1 MEIAVLALG
10 CFWGPEIKFSK
21 IDGIIKT
28 EVGYCGGNSSITTYK
43 EVCTGNTNH
52 AEVVK
57 LDFDEKI
64 ITYEKILKIF
74 FQIHDPTTLNSQGPD
89 FGTQYRSEIFY
100 LNDNQKMIAEKVL
113 NEVNERLSGKVVT
126 KISLLK
132 NYCPAEEYHQK
143 YLESLHIPGAIFF
156 DIDENSRKD
165 TALPHMLVD
174 QMSWDKIVSNMGI
187 KKNDEIVIY
196 DNSDVI
202 SSCRGWFNFIYYGHD
217 PKLINVL
224 NGGLRKWLKEKKK
237 VTDEISNIDK
247 SDYKGSER
255 KDLVKSKQAIDQNI
269 DEKIFTLIDAR
280 SRERFEGKIPEP
292 RKGLRSGCIKNSFC
306 IPFNDCLNDDKTF
319 KNKDQLK
326 KIFKTSIENLEQ
338 KKIVFSCGSGVT
350 ACVLAL
356 AYSLI
361 NDKYLPC
368 IYDGSWAEYGLI

>member
-57 LDFDEKI
+57 LYFDEKI
-64 ITYEKILKIF
+64 ISYEKILKIF

-143 YLESLHIPGAIFF
+143 YLEK
-156 DIDENSRKD
+156 R
-165 TALPHMLVD
+165 
-174 QMSWDKIVSNMGI
+174 
-187 KKNDEIVIY
+187 
-196 DNSDVI
+196 
-202 SSCRGWFNFIYYGHD
+202 
-217 PKLINVL
+217 
-224 NGGLRKWLKEKKK
+224 
-237 VTDEISNIDK
+237 
-247 SDYKGSER
+247 
-255 KDLVKSKQAIDQNI
+255 
-269 DEKIFTLIDAR
+269 
-280 SRERFEGKIPEP
+280 
-292 RKGLRSGCIKNSFC
+292 
-306 IPFNDCLNDDKTF
+306 
-319 KNKDQLK
+319 
-326 KIFKTSIENLEQ
+326 
-338 KKIVFSCGSGVT
+338 
-350 ACVLAL
+350 
-356 AYSLI
+356 
-361 NDKYLPC
+361 
-368 IYDGSWAEYGLI
+368 

>member
-28 EVGYCGGNSSITTYK
+28 EVGYWGGNSSITTYK

-64 ITYEKILKIF
+64 ISYEKILKIF

-143 YLESLHIPGAIFF
+143 YLEK
-156 DIDENSRKD
+156 R
-165 TALPHMLVD
+165 
-174 QMSWDKIVSNMGI
+174 
-187 KKNDEIVIY
+187 
-196 DNSDVI
+196 
-202 SSCRGWFNFIYYGHD
+202 
-217 PKLINVL
+217 
-224 NGGLRKWLKEKKK
+224 
-237 VTDEISNIDK
+237 
-247 SDYKGSER
+247 
-255 KDLVKSKQAIDQNI
+255 
-269 DEKIFTLIDAR
+269 
-280 SRERFEGKIPEP
+280 
-292 RKGLRSGCIKNSFC
+292 
-306 IPFNDCLNDDKTF
+306 
-319 KNKDQLK
+319 
-326 KIFKTSIENLEQ
+326 
-338 KKIVFSCGSGVT
+338 
-350 ACVLAL
+350 
-356 AYSLI
+356 
-361 NDKYLPC
+361 
-368 IYDGSWAEYGLI
+368 